1 MQNAPRRL
9 SELTTGSVAVISG
22 LDADAP
28 EPVKRR
34 LSDLGFTPG
43 TVVTMLRRAP
53 LRDPAVFRLRN
64 YEMCLRKHESALIYV
79 DDSSA
84 PATDSSA
91 PTEDDN

>member
-9 SELTTGSVAVISG
+9 SELTPGSVAVISG
-22 LDADAP
+22 LDTAAP

-53 LRDPAVFRLRN
+53 LRDPAVFQLRN
-64 YEMCLRKHESALIYV
+64 YEMCLRKHESCLIYV
-79 DDSSA
+79 DASTDDPSA
-84 PATDSSA
+84 AAT
-91 PTEDDN
+91 TEDDE

>member
-9 SELTTGSVAVISG
+9 SELTPGSVAVISG
-22 LDADAP
+22 LDANTP
-28 EPVKRR
+28 EPVRRR

-64 YEMCLRKHESALIYV
+64 YEMCLRKHESSHIYV
-79 DDSSA
+79 DDLRDAASETSV
-84 PATDSSA
+84 
-91 PTEDDN
+91 PTEDEK